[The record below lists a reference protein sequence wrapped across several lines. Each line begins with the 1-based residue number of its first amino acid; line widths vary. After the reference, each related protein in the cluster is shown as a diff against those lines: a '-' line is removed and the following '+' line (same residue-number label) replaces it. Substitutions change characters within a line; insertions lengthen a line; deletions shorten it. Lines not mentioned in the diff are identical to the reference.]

1 MCHELEYITAD
12 GLLRIDLAVVDR
24 RIAIEFGAQA
34 QSASLLPIM
43 PVVPRSGRMRMRDGL
58 LSAIGW
64 RVASIP
70 LFECQ
75 WDKLHQPEQMDVL
88 CQPATLARSCRSG
101 DVTPAARAAAETG
114 NPGLL
119 DSSFEHGDLVV
130 IAVWSPCCLESDS
143 HRGGT

>member
-43 PVVPRSGRMRMRDGL
+43 PVVPGSGRMRVRDGL

-75 WDKLHQPEQMDVL
+75 WDKLHQPEQMDVMSYVNQRL
-88 CQPATLARSCRSG
+88 SQDPV
-101 DVTPAARAAAETG
+101 DQEM
-114 NPGLL
+114 
-119 DSSFEHGDLVV
+119 
-130 IAVWSPCCLESDS
+130 S
-143 HRGGT
+143 HRPPRQGTRGC